1 MGRLL
6 DGCPDHVE
14 LHRLDAHINDA
25 PFFEAAL
32 SVLDRWLDAGVIP
45 RPAAGA

>member
-1 MGRLL
+1 
-6 DGCPDHVE
+6 VE

-25 PFFEAAL
+25 PFYEAAL